1 MSKNLFVRAWC
12 VVRPV
17 VLVGP
22 WQTIFVSTL
31 FAYPVRNAL
40 VSNHHLNPEENDP
53 IRGSLVFFLLSALLD
68 LFPFQLPSAVDRNVV
83 LQASLASDQTQ
94 FHIGE
99 RIPLRLAFSSAVANR
114 YEINMAKYD
123 RSGRMN
129 YEQFELSPGTG
140 AVDPLQSRLGGIG
153 GGLTN
158 FQFLSPEPWTI
169 TLNLNEWLRFTQPGT
184 YRLSVNSYRVSVKD
198 SASGLGTSPIL
209 VRSNEVTFKIVPATK
224 DWQRK
229 ILTEAVAVLDLPA
242 PSKPPDLEKYVNS
255 SRQALE
261 DLRFLGTAEATSQ
274 LAKRLRGEN
283 LGGLDYVC
291 MLGLLSSP
299 DSEAAR
305 RALERELAD
314 PDHPISDIFINT
326 LRTLYVDVGDPHQD
340 WKRADSRAVEA
351 LIAALPAKRGKALA
365 TSLGTAVNMAWN
377 SAGVSEQTTKALVDQ
392 TVSLFDQLPLEQQN
406 TLLTY
411 RWDKIGG
418 PNMLPI
424 LRRYAEAYQD
434 FPQMREMNAYRS
446 LELSATA
453 LKHWYELDPAGA
465 RPAIIREITRPRP
478 RFGARI
484 LGILPDK
491 TIPELDFALA
501 DHLAAASDFDGLAN
515 IASLIGR
522 YATDAIL
529 PQVTARLDPLIGK
542 WACGIQDP
550 LLAYLLRVNPSL
562 ARPRI
567 EQAVAARGKDFSA
580 CNHGMFQSIAEIYY
594 GPTLE
599 EIGTHSLNDPD
610 PQVAMTAAT
619 MLGKYG
625 SPAAESPLRESY
637 AAWTA
642 AWTGRESELDL
653 TFADSPGE
661 RGYQLGL
668 GENLAMALA
677 TAKSWLM
684 DQAALQRLA
693 EQTHV
698 KRVRD
703 HLDDYL
709 KTWQNRP
716 IIISV
721 HNNPAPL
728 GLEAQVVQ
736 YEFHSVDELES
747 TLIQFPAG
755 TEFLFQSPAENSTAD
770 NRTLAELRT
779 FLIDRG
785 NGCYR
790 PKAHQLIHLPVREDS
805 SFNAK

>member
-1 MSKNLFVRAWC
+1 MCSFVFYLLFA
-12 VVRPV
+12 
-17 VLVGP
+17 L
-22 WQTIFVSTL
+22 STL
-31 FAYPVRNAL
+31 FP
-40 VSNHHLNPEENDP
+40 S
-53 IRGSLVFFLLSALLD
+53 
-68 LFPFQLPSAVDRNVV
+68 QLPSDVDRNVV

-99 RIPLRLAFSSAVANR
+99 RIPLRLAFSSGVPNR

-129 YEQFELSPGTG
+129 YEQFELSPASG
-140 AVDPLQSRLGGIG
+140 AVDPLQGRLGGIG
-153 GGLTN
+153 GGLTG
-158 FQFLSPEPWTI
+158 FQFLTPEPWTI

-184 YRLSVNSYRVSVKD
+184 YLLSVSSYRVSVKD
-198 SASGLGTSPIL
+198 SASQLGTSPIL
-209 VRSNEVTFKIVPATK
+209 VRSNEVSFKIVPATR

-229 ILTEAVAVLDLPA
+229 ILTEAVAMLDLPA
-242 PSKPPDLEKYVNS
+242 PSKPPDLEKYVNA

-261 DLRFLGTAEATSQ
+261 NLRFLGTAEASSQ

-283 LGGLDYVC
+283 IGGLDYVC
-291 MLGLLSSP
+291 MLGLISSP

-305 RALERELAD
+305 RALDHELTD

-326 LRTLYVDVGDPHQD
+326 LRTLYLDSGDPRQE
-340 WKRADSRAVEA
+340 WKKAESRAVEA

-377 SAGVSEQTTKALVDQ
+377 SGDVSEQTTKALVDQ

-418 PNMLPI
+418 PDMLPI
-424 LRRYAEAYQD
+424 LRHYAETYQD
-434 FPQMREMNAYRS
+434 FPQMREINAYRS
-446 LELSATA
+446 LELSAAA
-453 LKHWYELDPAGA
+453 LKHWYELDATGA

-478 RFGARI
+478 RFGARV

-491 TIPELDFALA
+491 TLPEVDFALA
-501 DHLAAASDFDGLAN
+501 DHLAAASDFDGLAD
-515 IASLIGR
+515 IASLIAR
-522 YATDAIL
+522 YATDTIL

-550 LLAYLLRVNPSL
+550 LLAYVLRVNPSL

-580 CNHGMFQSIAEIYY
+580 CNHGMFQSIAEIDY

-599 EIGTHSLNDPD
+599 EIGIHSLNDPD

-625 SPAAESPLRESY
+625 SPAAESALRDRY

-642 AWTGRESELDL
+642 AWTARESELDL

-661 RGYQLGL
+661 LGYQLGL

-684 DQAALQRLA
+684 DKAALQRLA
-693 EQTHV
+693 NQTHV

-703 HLDDYL
+703 HLDGYL
-709 KTWQNRP
+709 KTWQSRP
-716 IIISV
+716 LIISF
-721 HNNPAPL
+721 HNNPAPV
-728 GLEAQVVQ
+728 GLQAQVAQ

-747 TLIQFPAG
+747 KLIQFPDG
-755 TEFLFQSPAENSTAD
+755 TEFLFQSPEDNSTAD
-770 NRTLAELRT
+770 NRTLDELRT
-779 FLIDRG
+779 FLINHGMAVTGQKRT
-785 NGCYR
+785 N
-790 PKAHQLIHLPVREDS
+790 
-805 SFNAK
+805 